1 MYKLHLTNLALE
13 QLEEF
18 RKAGNKSML
27 LKIQKLFE
35 ELKLHPQTG
44 TGKPEMLKG
53 DLSGFYSRRI
63 DHKNRLIYKI
73 LNNVVTVEVIS
84 IKGHYEN

>member
-1 MYKLHLTNLALE
+1 MYKLHITNLALE

-35 ELKLHPQTG
+35 ELKFHPQTG

-84 IKGHYEN
+84 IKGHYDN